1 MKRALVLLALLL
13 LTGCGGKENMEG
25 TPKSLM
31 MAGIVTAAPTA
42 APTPTAEPT
51 ATPTAAPTPTPTAT
65 PEPTPT
71 PLFLPKEEESNDLVI
86 NQDLYDSFTETEF
99 PLPTVPVVLIYH
111 THAEEAY
118 RQTRGYAYAE
128 TGEGTYK
135 TLDKKKSVVALG
147 ELLKRELEQRGFTV
161 IHDDTDV
168 EPPEIKSAYSRSL
181 EVMERYPEAV
191 VYIDLH
197 RNTANVKAKKDDVV
211 TVEGQR
217 CARMFFVVG
226 TGIGTYEGEY
236 DNHRAPARGGPQV
249 RPGYPPEGGPVQPA
263 REPLLP
269 AGGGGPQRQH
279 LRRRQ
284 KQHPLSR
291 RRDSIHADH
300 SKGLNEKT
308 EKGKYGN
315 VLYFPLLFLCFSFS
329 AAFSLYI
336 KRKSGKINPTYPPPS
351 AAYSWRS
358 RRRGSPSAPCGRR

>member
-13 LTGCGGKENMEG
+13 LTGCGGKENMEE

-51 ATPTAAPTPTPTAT
+51 AAPTAAPTPTPTAT

-71 PLFLPKEEESNDLVI
+71 PLFLPKEEGSNDLVI
-86 NQDLYDSFTETEF
+86 NQDLYESFTEMEF
-99 PLPTVPVVLIYH
+99 PLPSAPVVLIYH

-118 RQTRGYAYAE
+118 RQTRGYAYEE

-135 TLDKKKSVVALG
+135 TLDKTKSVAALG
-147 ELLKRELEQRGFTV
+147 ELLKGELEKRGFTV

-211 TVEGQR
+211 TVDGQR

-236 DNHRAPARGGPQV
+236 DTRHDWQRNYALAKAVTERLRAVDPKFALDIRLKVGRYNQHVSP
-249 RPGYPPEGGPVQPA
+249 YC
-263 REPLLP
+263 LLVEVGHN
-269 AGGGGPQRQH
+269 ANTFDDA
-279 LRRRQ
+279 
-284 KQHPLSR
+284 KN
-291 RRDSIHADH
+291 SIPYLADA
-300 SKGLNEKT
+300 L
-308 EKGKYGN
+308 
-315 VLYFPLLFLCFSFS
+315 
-329 AAFSLYI
+329 AATLI
-336 KRKSGKINPTYPPPS
+336 LPKE
-351 AAYSWRS
+351 
-358 RRRGSPSAPCGRR
+358 